1 MSITNLGAAET
12 APSGLFPGK
21 PIKETQKSSFF
32 NNTNTATIAGSVVK
46 EKQALSKVLKP
57 KADN

>member
-1 MSITNLGAAET
+1 MTLNNQGFEDVAINNVNTD
-12 APSGLFPGK
+12 
-21 PIKETQKSSFF
+21 IRQTQKLSFV
-32 NNTNTATIAGSVVK
+32 NNNSTATIAGKVVN